1 MSRAADER
9 GETLIEIMITVMLI
23 SIGLTAVVA
32 AMGSSIVASDA
43 HQTLASGEVVVRDY
57 GDAIKAKAAVPV
69 SAAAYARCPDAAAL
83 TPSTYSPP
91 SHFTVSVTGV
101 EYWIPDPDPGNIT
114 QGTWGTRADCTKYIE
129 AKCPGLTYDL
139 CDPALDPGLV
149 RASIEAKRDDRT
161 DLAGGQKVEGTVLVR
176 RGNRT

>member
-1 MSRAADER
+1 VPRFAEEG
-9 GETLIEIMITVMLI
+9 GETLIEIMITVMVI

-43 HQTLASGEVVVRDY
+43 HRTLASGEVVVRDF

-69 SAAAYARCPDAAAL
+69 SAISYVRCPDADAL
-83 TPSTYSPP
+83 EPTSYTPPAN
-91 SHFTVSVTGV
+91 FEVVITGV
-101 EYWIPDPDPGNIT
+101 EYWIPSPDPDNVT
-114 QGTWGTRADCTKYIE
+114 NGTWGTRSDCIAYMESKSCG
-129 AKCPGLTYDL
+129 ATYVL

-149 RASIEAKRDDRT
+149 RASIQANRTDRT
-161 DLAGGQKVEGTVLVR
+161 DLAGGQKVSGTLLVR